1 MYLQTRERHD
11 TNLDCCVRY
20 MMYESAGML
29 LIAVGY
35 LVIQTSFGFV
45 VDSTLRKMGG

>member
-1 MYLQTRERHD
+1 
-11 TNLDCCVRY
+11 
-20 MMYESAGML
+20 

-45 VDSTLRKMGG
+45 VDSTLRKMGGSMVTALQPHFVRLLQLYEIRVL